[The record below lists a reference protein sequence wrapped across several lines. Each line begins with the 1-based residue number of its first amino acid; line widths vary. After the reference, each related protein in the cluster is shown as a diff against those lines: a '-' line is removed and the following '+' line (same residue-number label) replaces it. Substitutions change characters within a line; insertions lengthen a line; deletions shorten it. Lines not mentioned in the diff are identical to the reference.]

1 MKQLTFHKKENPY
14 TYITNAKEILRTKAQ
29 KKGEFYSIPK
39 YVRMAGDTAWHG
51 VLLAI
56 DYWMEKEG
64 HKINRKKRVNV
75 SYYQDF
81 LAQKNLNFLI
91 KQKSAYDILHL
102 YMGYDGELDSN
113 ISKRGIELAE
123 EILNWVKKYV
133 PELGKEK

>member
-14 TYITNAKEILRTKAQ
+14 TYIANAKEILRTKAQ

-39 YVRMAGDTAWHG
+39 YVRMAGDTAWYG

-81 LAQKNLNFLI
+81 LAQKNLKILNYFN
-91 KQKSAYDILHL
+91 SAYNILHL

-133 PELGKEK
+133 PELGKGK

>member
-1 MKQLTFHKKENPY
+1 MKDTLKHKKENPY
-14 TYITNAKEILRTKAQ
+14 TYIANAKEILRTKAQ

-39 YVRMAGDTAWHG
+39 YVRMAGDTVWYG

-81 LAQKNLNFLI
+81 LAQKNLKILNYFN
-91 KQKSAYDILHL
+91 SAYNILHL
-102 YMGYDGELDSN
+102 FMGYDGELNVN
-113 ISKRGIELAE
+113 IAKTGIELAE

-133 PELGKEK
+133 PELGKGK

>member
-1 MKQLTFHKKENPY
+1 
-14 TYITNAKEILRTKAQ
+14 
-29 KKGEFYSIPK
+29 
-39 YVRMAGDTAWHG
+39 MAGDTAWHG

-81 LAQKNLNFLI
+81 LAQKNWKILNYFN
-91 KQKSAYDILHL
+91 SAYNILHL
-102 YMGYDGELDSN
+102 SMGYDGELN
-113 ISKRGIELAE
+113 AKIAKTGIELAE
-123 EILNWVKKYV
+123 EILDWVKKYV